1 MLVHKLPSSLQLLI
15 ARHEKKLR
23 FLIVGGVNTLVG
35 LLVYPLLYLFLE
47 PLGWGY
53 IQVLLL
59 AQVICITFSFICN
72 KYFVFKTKGNI
83 HKEYAKFFLF
93 YGLYLA
99 LNLLCLPLLVEKVG
113 ISPIISQ
120 TLFSV
125 AIIVSSYFWHNF
137 FTFKQVKELG

>member
-15 ARHEKKLR
+15 TRHEKKLR

-59 AQVICITFSFICN
+59 AQVICITFSFISN
-72 KYFVFKTKGNI
+72 KYFVFKKKGNI

-93 YGLYLA
+93 YGFYLV

-120 TLFSV
+120 TLFSI

-137 FTFKQVKELG
+137 ITFKKTKEIN